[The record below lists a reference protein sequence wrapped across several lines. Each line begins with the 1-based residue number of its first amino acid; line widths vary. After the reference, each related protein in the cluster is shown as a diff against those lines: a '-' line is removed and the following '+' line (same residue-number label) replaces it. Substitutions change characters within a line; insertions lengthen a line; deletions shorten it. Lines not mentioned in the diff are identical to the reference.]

1 MKIGIYGLGRFGSFW
16 ASLMA
21 KRFDVIAYNRTKR
34 EFDLKG
40 VTLCSFEELC
50 QADVIF
56 LCVAI
61 SSVRGVLEKMAPLI
75 KNGALVMDTCSVKV
89 MPARQMMEILPPD
102 VQCIATHPMFG
113 PDSGR
118 NGVRS
123 LPLVFSPLRCDEKR
137 IAFWL
142 KCFRES
148 FELDVIEMTPEE
160 HDREA
165 AFTQGITHFIGRVL
179 GELDLSHST
188 IGTTGYRSLLEII
201 EQTCND
207 PMQLFYDLQRFNP
220 YTHDMHLKLNE
231 SLNDVLA
238 KLDQAETGE

>member
-1 MKIGIYGLGRFGSFW
+1 
-16 ASLMA
+16 
-21 KRFDVIAYNRTKR
+21 VIAYNRTQR
-34 EFDLKG
+34 DFDIKG
-40 VTLCSFEELC
+40 VDLCSFEELC

-61 SSVRGVLEKMAPLI
+61 SSVEGVLKKMAPLI
-75 KNGALVMDTCSVKV
+75 KKGTLVMDTCSVKV
-89 MPARQMMEILPPD
+89 MPARQMMELLPED
-102 VQCIATHPMFG
+102 VACIATHPMFG

-118 NGVRS
+118 NGVRA
-123 LPLVFSPLRCDEKR
+123 LPLVFSPLRCEKKR
-137 IAFWL
+137 ADFWL
-142 KCFRES
+142 QKFKES
-148 FELDVIEMTPEE
+148 YELDVIEMTPEE
-160 HDREA
+160 HDKEA

-179 GELDLSHST
+179 GELDLTTSS

-231 SLNDVLA
+231 SLHDVLS